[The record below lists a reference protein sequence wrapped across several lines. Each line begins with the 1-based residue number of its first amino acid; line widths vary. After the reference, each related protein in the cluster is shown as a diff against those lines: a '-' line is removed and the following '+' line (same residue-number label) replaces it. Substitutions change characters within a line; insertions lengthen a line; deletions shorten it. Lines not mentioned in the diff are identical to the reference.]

1 MCFFFFLVCIV
12 VSQMMFLAVSLSLD
26 YDLIF
31 CFVFFGTRALSPL
44 LRSAIYLLWSTR
56 LVFIHNIS
64 DFGETIRFSVL
75 LVAPPPVSSVVGFIT
90 DMWSRDIIPWEMSI
104 VSCAALLWWKNLSE

>member
-1 MCFFFFLVCIV
+1 MFLNVFFSVYCCITDDVFGCLTLSRLRSHVFFFVAHYACSPLF
-12 VSQMMFLAVSLSLD
+12 
-26 YDLIF
+26 
-31 CFVFFGTRALSPL
+31 FVTPFALS
-44 LRSAIYLLWSTR
+44 
-56 LVFIHNIS
+56 VHNIS

-75 LVAPPPVSSVVGFIT
+75 LVALLPFPLLPLSVAGFIT